1 MQIAE
6 ALSPDLSFDAL
17 AAQLKAAADPLRLE
31 VLRVLSRDSFGV
43 LELCQVLDM
52 KQPALS
58 HHLKVLAKAGL
69 VSSRREG
76 NSIYYRRASG
86 NGDAR
91 LLQALFTEV
100 DARPLSEAASLRLR
114 EIQAQRE
121 QQSRQF
127 FSENAERFRA
137 QQDLIAE
144 LESYGP
150 ACAELI
156 DGAAAGRGLCI
167 EVGPGEGGFLPA
179 LSQRFAQVLAV
190 DNAAEMLRRAEAT
203 CHGARLENV
212 RFVHGDIAAP
222 ELSGVQADCAVV
234 NMVLHH
240 VPSPAELLAQTAAR
254 LRPGG
259 ALLVTD
265 LCRHDQAWAREAC
278 GDMWL
283 GFEPEDLTHWAAD
296 AGLCEST
303 GVYLAQRNGFR
314 IQVRMFVRP
323 GA

>member
-1 MQIAE
+1 MHAE
-6 ALSPDLSFDAL
+6 APTSPAPAFEAL
-17 AAQLKAAADPLRLE
+17 AAALKAAADPLRLE
-31 VLRVLSRDSFGV
+31 VLRVLARDSLGV

-69 VSSRREG
+69 VASRREG
-76 NSIYYRRASG
+76 NSIYYRRPG
-86 NGDAR
+86 NGVDELLAALFARIDALLLSPATAAR
-91 LLQALFTEV
+91 LEALQE
-100 DARPLSEAASLRLR
+100 
-114 EIQAQRE
+114 QRAE
-121 QQSRQF
+121 QSRRF
-127 FSENAERFRA
+127 FSENAGRFRA

-156 DGAAAGRGLCI
+156 DGVEGPRELCI

-179 LSQRFAQVLAV
+179 LSARFRQVVAV
-190 DNAAEMLRRAEAT
+190 DNAAEMLEKARATSAAA
-203 CHGARLENV
+203 GLGNV
-212 RFVHGDIAAP
+212 RFVHGDVASP
-222 ELSGVQADCAVV
+222 ELSALSADCAVV

-240 VPSPAELLAQTAAR
+240 VPSPAELVARAAR
-254 LRPGG
+254 QLRPGG

-283 GFEPEDLTHWAAD
+283 GFEPEDLTLWAED
-296 AGLCEST
+296 AGLREST

-323 GA
+323 GD